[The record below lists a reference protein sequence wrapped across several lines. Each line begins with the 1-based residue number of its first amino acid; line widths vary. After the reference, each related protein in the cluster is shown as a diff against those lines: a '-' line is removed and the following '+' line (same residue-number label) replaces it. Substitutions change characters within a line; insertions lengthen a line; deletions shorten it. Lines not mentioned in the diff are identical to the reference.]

1 MIWKAESIEKT
12 SAQVWSWALVGIN
25 GTGGLLT
32 YEAVWMDT
40 WMDMRQNV
48 GEVQHA
54 CGTGMT
60 SAPFKHNLAIVW
72 TPMSIWMA

>member
-1 MIWKAESIEKT
+1 MIWKAEYREDLSIG
-12 SAQVWSWALVGIN
+12 LVLDF
-25 GTGGLLT
+25 GGLLT
-32 YEAVWMDT
+32 YEAVLMDT
-40 WMDMRQNV
+40 WMDMRLNV
-48 GEVQHA
+48 GEAQPA